1 MHPNTQSCESRP
13 GNQNRRH
20 LPRKSSAPSGPE
32 YDPLPI
38 SSSKS
43 LSTSGKPS
51 HSLRYFPVDK
61 SQPTV
66 HPGNFPTCFVLGYP
80 GLSPNSFKSPSSL
93 TSALCSSFTAQLFRS
108 ACAILD
114 VSRQGSD
121 FPRCACPSTGL
132 ASVALASI
140 RQISKIQFAWKL
152 RRVGSVLTRF
162 HFDLLCSTETGLNFV
177 AGATIRQSKVRSHS
191 VRFAS
196 LAG

>member
-1 MHPNTQSCESRP
+1 NTQSCESRP

-66 HPGNFPTCFVLGYP
+66 HPGNFPTSFVLGYP
-80 GLSPNSFKSPSSL
+80 GLSPTPSKALPVSL
-93 TSALCSSFTAQLFRS
+93 
-108 ACAILD
+108 
-114 VSRQGSD
+114 
-121 FPRCACPSTGL
+121 
-132 ASVALASI
+132 
-140 RQISKIQFAWKL
+140 
-152 RRVGSVLTRF
+152 
-162 HFDLLCSTETGLNFV
+162 LLCAAPLL
-177 AGATIRQSKVRSHS
+177 HS
-191 VRFAS
+191 CSGR
-196 LAG
+196 LAPS